1 MNRERIVWASLLLW
15 GAAACEESSDPVNH
29 STLDAAVEAGTLEPD
44 DASSRAPFPAP
55 EWQMS
60 TPAAQGMKQEGIDV
74 ALDYAF
80 QAAKNTQ
87 GVLVIRHRSIV
98 AERYEAG
105 RDASSFAASWSMGK
119 SITSALVGI
128 AIDRGLIKNVDVKM
142 TDYYPDWVGTAK
154 ADMRLR
160 DVLQMASGLA
170 WVEEYRPGAD
180 VASDIVTMVFEADAL
195 KFAST
200 RPFKNAPG
208 SVFNYSSGD
217 TMLVSGVL
225 EKATGMS
232 ALEFGKKELF
242 TKIGMSPVEWWRDTS
257 GHTLTYC
264 CVDTP
269 TRQFAKFGLLFL
281 ERGKWNGERI
291 ISEAWI
297 DESLRPSSSF
307 EGYGFFWWL
316 IGRTNAAIPA
326 DTYAARGVDG
336 QLIYVIPSRDLIV
349 VRNGHYDKRLGD
361 ALADPNLF
369 TVYPSFGLVPDAGT
383 RPPDSW
389 KDEEFLAPIVGAV
402 MD

>member
-1 MNRERIVWASLLLW
+1 MNRERIVWATLLLW
-15 GAAACEESSDPVNH
+15 SAAGCEDASDPVDH
-29 STLDAAVEAGTLEPD
+29 ARVDAAVEAGTSEPV
-44 DASSRAPFPAP
+44 DASMGAPFPAP
-55 EWQMS
+55 EWQLS
-60 TPAAQGMKQEGIDV
+60 TPEAQGMKQEGIDV
-74 ALDYAF
+74 ALEYAF

-98 AERYEAG
+98 AERYETG

-128 AIDRGLIKNVDVKM
+128 AIDRGLIKDVDVKM
-142 TDYYPDWVGTAK
+142 TDYYADWVGTPK

-170 WVEEYRPGAD
+170 WVEEYRPGGNM
-180 VASDIVTMVFEADAL
+180 ASDIVTMVFEADAL

-200 RPFKNAPG
+200 RQ
-208 SVFNYSSGD
+208 VNYSSGD

-232 ALEFGKKELF
+232 ALEFAKRELF

-264 CVDTP
+264 CVDAP

-281 ERGKWNGERI
+281 ERGKWNGERVV
-291 ISEAWI
+291 SEAWI
-297 DESLRPSSSF
+297 EASLRPSPSF

-316 IGRTNAAIPA
+316 IGRTNSAIPA

-336 QLIYVIPSRDLIV
+336 QLIYVVPSRDLIV
-349 VRNGHYDKRLGD
+349 VRSGHYDKRAGD
-361 ALADPNLF
+361 TLADPNLF

-402 MD
+402 VD